1 MTIEEVSNSEHH
13 LASLD
18 AYTAS
23 FSPSEFLQSSTW
35 FKFQEAL
42 DHKVKLF
49 HWQEGNQEAYFLA
62 IETKLPLNRSYYYI
76 PRGPLVA
83 DEEVWQKLLTEF
95 VQYLKTNSRAVFIRF
110 EPNDSFTRLAG
121 SRRVLDIQ
129 PSHSFHTD
137 LTQDEKV
144 LLAAMHP
151 KTRYN
156 IKLALKNGLIFDFDD
171 TKSDEFFALMH
182 ETARRDKFK
191 SHSENYYKTM
201 IESGVVSLATVR
213 DDQGILAAGLFASCG
228 QTMVY
233 LHGASSSRRR
243 EIMAPYALHWEMMM
257 KAKSAEQTIYDWHG
271 VDDSK
276 WPGFSRF
283 KRGFGGHDF
292 LYPGTFDYPLDRI
305 AYAGYTVMRSLRR
318 IF

>member
-1 MTIEEVSNSEHH
+1 
-13 LASLD
+13 
-18 AYTAS
+18 
-23 FSPSEFLQSSTW
+23 
-35 FKFQEAL
+35 
-42 DHKVKLF
+42 
-49 HWQEGNQEAYFLA
+49 
-62 IETKLPLNRSYYYI
+62 
-76 PRGPLVA
+76 
-83 DEEVWQKLLTEF
+83 
-95 VQYLKTNSRAVFIRF
+95 LKTNSRAVFIRF
-110 EPNDSFTRLAG
+110 EPNNSFTRLPG

-137 LTQDEKV
+137 LTQEEKT

-201 IESGVVSLATVR
+201 IENGVVSLATVR